1 MSIQSN
7 INNILSTQ
15 AKFKIANKVK
25 NKFDYEP
32 VNANIKQMTE
42 QRINDI
48 KKFKKEQQLRIK
60 YDPIYYK
67 ELEDIANRK
76 VRDNDGKK

>member
-15 AKFKIANKVK
+15 AKFKFANKVK
-25 NKFDYEP
+25 TKFDYEP
-32 VNANIKQMTE
+32 VNANVKQMTE

-48 KKFKKEQQLRIK
+48 KKFKKAQQLGIK
-60 YDPIYYK
+60 
-67 ELEDIANRK
+67 
-76 VRDNDGKK
+76 

>member
-48 KKFKKEQQLRIK
+48 KK
-60 YDPIYYK
+60 
-67 ELEDIANRK
+67 
-76 VRDNDGKK
+76 